1 MPAGSLPEESA
12 LVPAAREAALLLRI
26 YRRLLA
32 PFGAAPLLPLVE
44 ARHDTL
50 LRVAELAGG
59 GIAARVPASATAQ
72 QLRNAT
78 GAAAPHT
85 TTRYPGPE
93 SHARDGQGRG
103 QGRG

>member
-1 MPAGSLPEESA
+1 M
-12 LVPAAREAALLLRI
+12 PAAREAALLLRI

-59 GIAARVPASATAQ
+59 GIAARDCFGTLHGVAFARTGGRLPAST
-72 QLRNAT
+72 
-78 GAAAPHT
+78 
-85 TTRYPGPE
+85 E
-93 SHARDGQGRG
+93 KGQH
-103 QGRG
+103 